1 MDNWMRKTLWFTG
14 ILVLATGLGMAC
26 DAGNANPDQAGNGP
40 ESNLP
45 DWLQTDASTSFN
57 PSLGAEDCAYDPQLR
72 GKEVGDHVG
81 NLSLVDHTNQRR
93 WLHSYCG
100 GQHEAIWVIL
110 AAGW

>member
-1 MDNWMRKTLWFTG
+1 MNHWAGVFL
-14 ILVLATGLGMAC
+14 IAAALLMAC
-26 DAGNANPDQAGNGP
+26 DEGATDSAGTAETGD
-40 ESNLP
+40 NLP
-45 DWLQTDASTSFN
+45 DWLQSDTSTSYN
-57 PSLGAEDCAYDPQLR
+57 PSLGAEDCAYDPALR
-72 GKEVGDHVG
+72 GKEVGDQVG